1 VAYRG
6 LIATIPVGLQGFNG
20 SKNASKLGPG
30 NFGYVEG
37 VDVDGGVLVKDGG
50 AAKLNATTLGAFK
63 VMAGINWSP
72 APGNDNDVVFLSNG
86 TLKKDTGA
94 GTFATTLESGL
105 GVPTVF
111 PPFFVR
117 AGGEVVGSTRKLF
130 MFNEAAQVRVISGT
144 AATSAAISTP
154 PADWASSF
162 PICGAQ
168 HANRLWGAGNANDPH
183 RLYYSNPANH
193 QDFTTALVTG
203 TLAVYPGEGEQIVG
217 MISFRGLLVVF
228 KYPTGIYLVDTRDP
242 TIANWR
248 VDKLNTAIGACSPW
262 CIVQISN
269 DVLVLDSAGNFHTM
283 SAVTDFS
290 DIATSDVSRAENIGP
305 FMRANVGLTNMR
317 KAMGLWY
324 AAKTKAWFM
333 VPLAGSAD
341 NNLRI
346 MVDFNDAQA
355 GARFY
360 LYRRDI
366 GCSLWT
372 RPDSLFVRRPTLG
385 DNAGFVWLMDQDAR
399 DKAGAAYLM
408 YMETSE
414 TDFSFVDPQLAP
426 HTKNGQYIEI
436 VADLVRNSKLNVV
449 PVWDGAIGDPII
461 MEFGSTAAALGSFV
475 LDVDALSASGIVIAT
490 ARLPGQGRRL
500 KLIIS
505 NEELDDEVRMSEIRV
520 GFTVGDERLQ
530 Q

>member
-1 VAYRG
+1 
-6 LIATIPVGLQGFNG
+6 VGLQGFNG
-20 SKNASKLGPG
+20 SKNASKLQPG

-37 VDVDGGVLVKDGG
+37 VDIDGGVLIKDGG
-50 AAKLNATTLGAFK
+50 ASKLNATTLGAVR

-94 GTFATTLESGL
+94 GTFPTTLESGL
-105 GVPTVF
+105 GVPTLF

-117 AGGEVVGSTRKLF
+117 AGGEAVGSTRKLF
-130 MFNEAAQVRVISGT
+130 VFNEAAQVRRISGT
-144 AATSAAISTP
+144 ANTSAAIAVP

-162 PICGAQ
+162 PICGCL
-168 HANRLWGAGNANDPH
+168 HVNRLWGAGNASDPH
-183 RLYYSNPANH
+183 RLYYSQPGNH
-193 QDFTTALVTG
+193 QDFVGTVTPADG
-203 TLAVYPGEGEQIVG
+203 AAGNLAVYPGEGDQIVG

-228 KYPTGIYLVDTRDP
+228 KYPQGIYLVDTRDP
-242 TIANWR
+242 AIANWR
-248 VDKLNTAIGACSPW
+248 VDKLSGAVGACSPW
-262 CIVQISN
+262 CIVPISN
-269 DVLVLDSAGNFHTM
+269 DVVVLDSYGNFHLM
-283 SAVTDFS
+283 SSVTDFS
-290 DIATSDVSRAENIGP
+290 DIATSDVSRPQNIGP

-324 AAKTKAWFM
+324 SAKAKAWFM
-333 VPLAGSAD
+333 VPLAGSSN

-346 MVDFNDAQA
+346 LVDFNDAA
-355 GARFY
+355 SGARFY
-360 LYRRDI
+360 LSRRDI

-385 DNAGFVWLMDQDAR
+385 DDAGFVWTMDEEAR

-408 YMETSE
+408 YMETAE
-414 TDFSFVDPQLAP
+414 TDFSFLDPQLAP

-436 VADLVRNSKLNVV
+436 VSDLVRNSKINII
-449 PVWDGAIGDPII
+449 PVWDGALGDPILF
-461 MEFGSTAAALGSFV
+461 ELGSAAAALGSFV
-475 LDVDALSASGIVIAT
+475 LDVDALSASGTVT
-490 ARLPGQGRRL
+490 ANKRLPGQGRRL

-505 NEELDDEVRMSEIRV
+505 NEELDDEVRISEIRV
-520 GFTVGDERLQ
+520 AFTVADERLQ